1 MADKKMDAVDL
12 IVDQWKN
19 ERPELNSEL
28 MGIPGRIKR
37 SSALVQHKLEKTFA
51 EYGLNYWEFDVLATL
66 RRAGSLYSLAPT
78 ALFSTLMVTSGTMT
92 HRLKGLEKRGLI
104 ARTANPEDARSML
117 VELTEEGFQLIDKAV
132 TAHTE
137 NLERI
142 LSPLTEDEQQ
152 QLDNALRK
160 ILSLLEDA

>member
-66 RRAGSLYSLAPT
+66 RRAGSPYSLAPT

-132 TAHTE
+132 TAHVS
-137 NLERI
+137 NLDQLLAKLNAE
-142 LSPLTEDEQQ
+142 EQKQ
-152 QLDNALRK
+152 IDKALKR
-160 ILSLLEDA
+160 LLALLEE

>member
-1 MADKKMDAVDL
+1 MAEKKMDAVDL

-66 RRAGSLYSLAPT
+66 RRAGSPYSLAPT

-132 TAHTE
+132 TAHVS
-137 NLERI
+137 NLDQLLAKLNAE
-142 LSPLTEDEQQ
+142 EQKQ
-152 QLDNALRK
+152 IDTALKR
-160 ILSLLEDA
+160 LLALLEE